1 MKKNKFA
8 IMCVTGAFMTSAL
21 LPSCGGMSDSTA
33 TYAQGTA
40 IGAGVGGALGAGVGA
55 LAGGKNKGK
64 AIAIGAGAGALLG
77 GGIGALWGHHVLKK
91 KKDYQDAEMVLK
103 SNIEDID
110 KRTKDCHEQNE
121 KLKNAIAQAKK
132 QGGITASDKK
142 KLESGIAKA
151 KEQIDEDIAIAQENM
166 KGESGKTV
174 KALSSSLASLK
185 RERRAMDTNL
195 KSVKSLP
202 VVQA

>member
-1 MKKNKFA
+1 MNKNKLT
-8 IMCVTGAFMTSAL
+8 IMCVMGAFMASSL
-21 LPSCGGMSDSTA
+21 LPSCGSMSDSTA

-40 IGAGVGGALGAGVGA
+40 IGAGLGGALGAGVGA
-55 LAGGKNKGK
+55 LAGGKKKGT

-110 KRTKDCHEQNE
+110 KRTKACHQQNE
-121 KLKNAIAQAKK
+121 KLKSTIAQAKK
-132 QGGITASDKK
+132 QGGLTASDKK
-142 KLESGIAKA
+142 KLVSGIQSAQ
-151 KEQIDEDIAIAQENM
+151 EQIDADIAIAQENM

-174 KALSSSLASLK
+174 KALTSSLASLK